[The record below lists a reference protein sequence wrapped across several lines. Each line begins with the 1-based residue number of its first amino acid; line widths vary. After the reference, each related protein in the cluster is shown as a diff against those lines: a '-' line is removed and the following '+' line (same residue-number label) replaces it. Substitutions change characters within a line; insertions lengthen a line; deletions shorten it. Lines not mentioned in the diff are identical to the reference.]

1 MEHFMQL
8 SDHLSPENVVL
19 DLAASSKRELIIKLS
34 DLASKRT
41 GVEASVISAALTS
54 RENLGS
60 TGIGQGIAIPHA
72 IAEGVPDCFCLF
84 VRLAKPLDFEAVDDV
99 PVDVVVLL
107 LSPPADQRQNL
118 NLLSCIARR
127 LRNDSIADAVRS
139 ADTPEAAYILLTE
152 A

>member
-1 MEHFMQL
+1 MQL

-19 DLAASSKRELIIKLS
+19 DLAVASKRELIIKLS

-41 GVEASVISAALTS
+41 GLEASVIAAALTS

-72 IAEGVPDCFCLF
+72 IVEGVSDCLCLF
-84 VRLAKPLDFEAVDDV
+84 VRLAKPLDFEAVDEV

-127 LRNDSIADAVRS
+127 LRNDEATEAVRS
-139 ADTPEAAYILLTE
+139 AGTREEAYILLTRD
-152 A
+152 

>member
-1 MEHFMQL
+1 MQL
-8 SDHLSPENVVL
+8 SDHLSPSNVVL
-19 DLAASSKRELIIKLS
+19 DLAAASKKELIIKLS
-34 DLASKRT
+34 ELAAKRT
-41 GVEASVISAALTS
+41 GVEASAVSAALTS

-72 IAEGVPDCFCLF
+72 IVEGVADCLCLF
-84 VRLAKPLDFEAVDDV
+84 VRLAKPLDFDAVDEV

-107 LSPPADQRQNL
+107 LSPSTDQRQNL

-127 LRNDSIADAVRS
+127 LRNDSVTDAVR
-139 ADTPEAAYILLTE
+139 AARTPEEAYILLTQ